1 MKKDK
6 NLKRYEGV
14 TPKELELIPEIS
26 SYNHNY
32 YKGLNGDILYA
43 DSEDDC
49 CTDWYLVE
57 DDEVKSKRHF
67 GYSLISEGDRIHIDY
82 LV

>member
-1 MKKDK
+1 MKTDKD
-6 NLKRYEGV
+6 LERYEDV

-43 DSEDDC
+43 DRHDDC
-49 CTDWYLVE
+49 CTDWHLVE
-57 DDEVKSKRHF
+57 DDEIKNKRKF
-67 GYSLISEGDRIHIDY
+67 GYSLI
-82 LV
+82 

>member
-1 MKKDK
+1 MKTDK
-6 NLKRYEGV
+6 GLERYEGV

-43 DSEDDC
+43 NSDDDNY
-49 CTDWYLVE
+49 TDWYLVE
-57 DDEVKSKRHF
+57 DDEVKNKRQF
-67 GYSLISEGDRIHIDY
+67 GYSLTSEGDRIHINW